1 MRLAFALLIVLLCAG
16 CADSLRSVAQAP
28 QPPPPPQQAAAA
40 ANIPTLVEDPRKFR
54 CSDGTFSNS
63 QNDCLVAMAKAR
75 LPPSQAGQAQ

>member
-1 MRLAFALLIVLLCAG
+1 VRLAFALLIVLLCAG

-28 QPPPPPQQAAAA
+28 QPQQAAAA

>member
-16 CADSLRSVAQAP
+16 CADSLRSVARA
-28 QPPPPPQQAAAA
+28 PQQAAAA

>member
-1 MRLAFALLIVLLCAG
+1 VRLAFALLIVLLCAG
-16 CADSLRSVAQAP
+16 CADSLRSVAQA
-28 QPPPPPQQAAAA
+28 PQQAAAA